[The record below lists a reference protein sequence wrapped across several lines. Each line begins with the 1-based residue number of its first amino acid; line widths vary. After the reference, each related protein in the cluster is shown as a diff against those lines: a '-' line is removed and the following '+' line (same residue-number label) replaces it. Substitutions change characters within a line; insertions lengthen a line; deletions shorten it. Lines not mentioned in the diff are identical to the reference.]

1 MASPTSRFLSTWQ
14 WADIMDFKKVD
25 NRLSVSGQLSP
36 DDLAELKAEGV
47 SVIINNR
54 PDGEQAGQPA
64 SDALAA
70 AAGELG
76 LNYHH
81 IPVVPG
87 QADPADARQMVQ
99 IVEASDGWVHAFCR
113 TGNRSS
119 TLWAMGRSQG

>member
-1 MASPTSRFLSTWQ
+1 ME
-14 WADIMDFKKVD
+14 FKKID
-25 NRLSVSGQLSP
+25 DQLSVSGQLSP
-36 DDLAELKAEGV
+36 DDLAELKANGV

-64 SDALAA
+64 SDDIAA

-81 IPVVPG
+81 IPVIPG
-87 QADPADARQMVQ
+87 QADPADAQHMVQ
-99 IVEASDGWVHAFCR
+99 IVEAAGGWVHAFCR

-119 TLWAMGRSQG
+119 NLWAMGRSQN